1 MKKLF
6 QQNSVY
12 IGILAELLSIVVP
25 AVLLYV
31 VLLLLNITPMS
42 RIRWFAGVFIP
53 GILVVR
59 AYAKKKEFPKAT
71 KASVVTFFVCFIGFM
86 VYLGM
91 TRQLL

>member
-71 KASVVTFFVCFIGFM
+71 QASVVTFFVCFIGFM